1 MKMFFMVTA
10 SHVMNMVTK
19 IWVAD
24 IMKGI
29 FLEDSITL

>member
-19 IWVAD
+19 LWIAD
-24 IMKGI
+24 IMQGKM
-29 FLEDSITL
+29 LEDS